1 LILDTGVVVA
11 AFDRDDDNHDACAS
25 LLSGLRERRV
35 VPSPV
40 LVEVDHLLRRYTT
53 DESFSTVLDQVRSG
67 ALVVENLTAA
77 DYERT
82 AALLQT
88 YADLKVGFVDCA
100 VLAVTERLGEPKLAT
115 LDHRH
120 FGTMRPRHAEALE
133 LLPAA
138 S

>member
-1 LILDTGVVVA
+1 VIVA
-11 AFDRDDDNHDACAS
+11 AFDRDDDCHEACTS
-25 LLSGLRERRV
+25 LLAGLREQRV

-40 LVEVDHLLRRYTT
+40 LVEVDHLLRRYTKN
-53 DESFSTVLDQVRSG
+53 ESFSAVIDQVRRG
-67 ALVVENLTAA
+67 ALVIEDLVAA
-77 DYERT
+77 DYER
-82 AALLQT
+82 AEMLLQT

-120 FGTMRPRHAEALE
+120 FGTMRPRHVEALE

>member
-1 LILDTGVVVA
+1 MIVA
-11 AFDRDDDNHDACAS
+11 AFDRDDDKHKACTA
-25 LLSGLRERRV
+25 LLADVREQRV

-40 LVEVDHLLRRYTT
+40 LVEVDHLLRRYTQN
-53 DESFSTVLDQVRSG
+53 DSFVAVLDQVRRG
-67 ALVVENLTAA
+67 ALVIEDLTTA
-77 DYERT
+77 DYER
-82 AALLQT
+82 AAELLKT

-120 FGTMRPRHAEALE
+120 FGTMRPRHIEALE
-133 LLPAA
+133 LLPTG